1 MKKENYTFVVLQDQ
15 LSCYRYSNE
24 KWKVEPIEGE
34 TYLQLNKGQQIS
46 WDDLLNK
53 LNQRHNSEHKLA
65 NTCITLIRSD
75 ADFIDDFSN
84 VVERYDCTTWQVVL
98 VENLLSQE
106 QISSLKLE
114 SIRQDLLPKTRL
126 AEYLA
131 DRKQESIALKIQ
143 QTKDL
148 LEKESQLKKSQ
159 KKNELLL
166 EEIQKTEYLLEEKD
180 SQLRKL
186 QKKNKLLLN
195 ETQQTKDLLE
205 EKDSQLRTLQK
216 TNEPLLNEIK
226 QTKKLAEEKD
236 TQLRKA
242 WKINEALLEDAKVIQ
257 APDTRYL
264 ITYLP
269 LFFSDVW
276 TKITMSDIACFS
288 ESQFIP
294 EIPSP
299 YQEPSNDCLHR
310 LKRRFQ
316 KLSEIKQASIL
327 ECCSDLQHQYEV
339 RRLAR
344 HLLEKKQ

>member
-84 VVERYDCTTWQVVL
+84 VVEHYDCTTWQVFL

-106 QISSLKLE
+106 QISSLNLE

-126 AEYLA
+126 AEYLV
-131 DRKQESIALKIQ
+131 DRKQESIALKI
-143 QTKDL
+143 
-148 LEKESQLKKSQ
+148 
-159 KKNELLL
+159 
-166 EEIQKTEYLLEEKD
+166 
-180 SQLRKL
+180 
-186 QKKNKLLLN
+186 
-195 ETQQTKDLLE
+195 QQTKDLLE

-216 TNEPLLNEIK
+216 TNESLLNEIN

-257 APDTRYL
+257 APDTSYL